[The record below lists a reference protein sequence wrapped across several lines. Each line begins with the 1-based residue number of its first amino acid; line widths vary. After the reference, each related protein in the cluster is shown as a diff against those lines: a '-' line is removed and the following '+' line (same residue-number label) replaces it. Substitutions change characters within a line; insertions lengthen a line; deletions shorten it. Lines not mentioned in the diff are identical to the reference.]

1 MAGLSDWEVMR
12 TDVIFLSAPDA
23 IRLYYGSTFLRGR
36 QLTELLSARLSD
48 RYSFTFTTDRQQTDS
63 VVVLTKGFL
72 AGASPQ
78 SLADLKAGRNILLAD
93 PVDLGMPVADL
104 IALAAM
110 VDGFVAS
117 SKLQMA
123 ALRKQFPDKPCHL
136 VTHNV
141 DQRLPVFEP
150 PGDRLRLAYIG
161 LLQNCRYLN
170 ELGQLAEIVETPS
183 GGSPDVWMAR
193 LPEFNCH
200 YSLRR
205 PDDTFGFKPFI
216 AGLFSR
222 ARGSIVFRPSAKGLF
237 GRPHDFVV
245 FKPFTKGFTA
255 AHCLSP
261 ILTERDESDAQF
273 YLPDDY
279 PFFLPAGGWNEVSD
293 AIGRIREE
301 FGGKSWR
308 YAVDVMRD
316 VRDKSSSDHVANEF
330 ITMLRH
336 YQ

>member
-1 MAGLSDWEVMR
+1 MR
-12 TDVIFLSAPDA
+12 TDVVFLSAPDA
-23 IRLYYGSTFLRGR
+23 IHLYYGSTFLRGR
-36 QLTELLSARLSD
+36 QLTELLATRLSD
-48 RYSFTFTTDRQQTDS
+48 RYSLTFTTDCQQVDS
-63 VVVLTKGFL
+63 VIVLTKGFL
-72 AGASPQ
+72 ASASPR
-78 SLADLKAGRNILLAD
+78 SLADLKADRNILLAD

-104 IALAAM
+104 IALAAT
-110 VDGFVAS
+110 VDGFIAS
-117 SKLQMA
+117 SKRQLA
-123 ALRKQFPDKPCHL
+123 ALQKQFPDKPCHL

-150 PGDRLRLAYIG
+150 PSDRLRVAYVG
-161 LLQNCRYLN
+161 LLQNCRYLS
-170 ELGQLAEIVETPS
+170 ELGQLAEILETPS
-183 GGSPDVWMAR
+183 GGSADGWMAR
-193 LPEFNCH
+193 LREFNCH

-205 PDDTFGFKPFI
+205 PDDSFGFKSFI
-216 AGLFSR
+216 VGLFSR
-222 ARGSIVFRPSAKGLF
+222 AHDAVVFRPSAKGLF
-237 GRPHDFVV
+237 SRPHDFVV

-261 ILTERDESDAQF
+261 ILTEREESDAQF

-279 PFFLPAGGWNEVSD
+279 PFFLPGGSWNEVRD

-316 VRDKSSSDHVANEF
+316 VRDKSSADHIANEF
-330 ITMLRH
+330 KTMLGH

>member
-1 MAGLSDWEVMR
+1 MR
-12 TDVIFLSAPDA
+12 TDVVFLSAPDA
-23 IRLYYGSTFLRGR
+23 IHLYYGSTFLRGR
-36 QLTELLSARLSD
+36 QLTELLATRLSD
-48 RYSFTFTTDRQQTDS
+48 RYSFSFTTDCQPTDS

-104 IALAAM
+104 VALAAM

-123 ALRKQFPDKPCHL
+123 ALKKQFPDKPCHL

-150 PGDRLRLAYIG
+150 PSDRLRVAYVG
-161 LLQNCRYLN
+161 LLQNCRYLS

-183 GGSPDVWMAR
+183 GKSADGWMAR
-193 LPEFNCH
+193 LPDFNCH

-205 PDDTFGFKPFI
+205 PDDSFGFKSFI
-216 AGLFSR
+216 VGLFSR
-222 ARGSIVFRPSAKGLF
+222 THDAVVFRPSAKGLF
-237 GRPHDFVV
+237 SRPHDFVV

-261 ILTERDESDAQF
+261 ILTERGESDAQF

-279 PFFLPAGGWNEVSD
+279 PFFLPSGSWNEVRD
-293 AIGRIREE
+293 AMMRISGE

-308 YAVDVMRD
+308 YAVDVMRE
-316 VRDKSSSDHVANEF
+316 VRDKSSADHIANEF
-330 ITMLRH
+330 KTMLGH

>member
-1 MAGLSDWEVMR
+1 MR
-12 TDVIFLSAPDA
+12 TDVVFLSAPDS
-23 IRLYYGSTFLRGR
+23 IRSYYGSTFLRGR

-48 RYSFTFTTDRQQTDS
+48 RYSFTFTTDCKQTDS
-63 VVVLTKGFL
+63 VIVLTKGFL

-78 SLADLKAGRNILLAD
+78 SLAELKAGRNILLAD
-93 PVDLGMPVADL
+93 LVDLGMPVADL
-104 IALAAM
+104 IALAAT

-123 ALRKQFPDKPCHL
+123 ALRKQLPDKPCHL

-141 DQRLPVFEP
+141 DQRLPAFEP
-150 PGDRLRLAYIG
+150 PSDKLRIAYIG
-161 LLQNCRYLN
+161 LLQNCRHLS
-170 ELGQLAEIVETPS
+170 ELGQVAEILETPS
-183 GGSPDVWMAR
+183 GGSTDGWMAR

-205 PDDTFGFKPFI
+205 AEDSFDFRSFI
-216 AGLFSR
+216 KGLIGRPHEAVAFRPSTKGLFSR
-222 ARGSIVFRPSAKGLF
+222 PR
-237 GRPHDFVV
+237 DFVA

-261 ILTERDESDAQF
+261 ILTERSESDAQF

-279 PFFLPAGGWNEVSD
+279 PFFLSAGTWHEVSD
-293 AIGRIREE
+293 AIRQIREE

-316 VRDKSSSDHVANEF
+316 VRDKSSSDHIANEF
-330 ITMLRH
+330 KAMLCH

>member
-1 MAGLSDWEVMR
+1 MR
-12 TDVIFLSAPDA
+12 TDVVFLTAPDS

-36 QLTELLSARLSD
+36 QLTELLAARLSD
-48 RYSFTFTTDRQQTDS
+48 RYSFTFTTDHQRTDS
-63 VVVLTKGFL
+63 VIVLTKGFL
-72 AGASPQ
+72 ASASPR
-78 SLADLKAGRNILLAD
+78 SLAELKAGRNILLAD

-123 ALRKQFPDKPCHL
+123 ALKQQFPDKPCHL

-150 PGDRLRLAYIG
+150 PGDQLRVAYVG
-161 LLQNCRYLN
+161 LLQNCRYQS
-170 ELGQLAEIVETPS
+170 ELGQLAEILETPS
-183 GGSPDVWMAR
+183 GGSADGWMAR

-200 YSLRR
+200 YALRR
-205 PDDTFGFKPFI
+205 PDDSFGFKSFI
-216 AGLFSR
+216 VGLFSR
-222 ARGSIVFRPSAKGLF
+222 AHDAVVFRPSTKGLF
-237 GRPHDFVV
+237 SRPHDFVA

-279 PFFLPAGGWNEVSD
+279 PFFLPAGSWNEVSD
-293 AIGRIREE
+293 AITRIRGE

-308 YAVDVMRD
+308 YAVDVMRE
-316 VRDKSSSDHVANEF
+316 VRDKSSADHIANEF
-330 ITMLRH
+330 KTMLAH

>member
-1 MAGLSDWEVMR
+1 MR
-12 TDVIFLSAPDA
+12 TDVVFLSAPDS

-36 QLTELLSARLSD
+36 QLTELLSTRLSD
-48 RYSFTFTTDRQQTDS
+48 RYSVTFTTDSQQTDS
-63 VVVLTKGFL
+63 VIVLTKGFL

-78 SLADLKAGRNILLAD
+78 SLADLGAGRNILLAD
-93 PVDLGMPVADL
+93 LVDLGMPVADL

-117 SKLQMA
+117 SKQQMA
-123 ALRKQFPDKPCHL
+123 ALQKQFPDKPCHL

-141 DQRLPVFEP
+141 DQRLPAFEP
-150 PGDRLRLAYIG
+150 PSDKLRIAYVG
-161 LLQNCRYLN
+161 LRQNCRYLS
-170 ELGQLAEIVETPS
+170 ELGQLAEILETPS
-183 GGSPDVWMAR
+183 GGSTDGWMAR

-205 PDDTFGFKPFI
+205 PDDSFGFKSFI
-216 AGLFSR
+216 VGLFGR
-222 ARGSIVFRPSAKGLF
+222 AHDAVVFRPSTKGLF
-237 GRPHDFVV
+237 SRPHDFVV

-261 ILTERDESDAQF
+261 ILTERSESDAQF

-279 PFFLPAGGWNEVSD
+279 PFFLPAGTWNEVSD
-293 AIGRIREE
+293 AIGQIRGE

-316 VRDKSSSDHVANEF
+316 VRDKSSSDHIANEF
-330 ITMLRH
+330 KTMLGH

>member
-1 MAGLSDWEVMR
+1 MR
-12 TDVIFLSAPDA
+12 TDVVFLSAPDA
-23 IRLYYGSTFLRGR
+23 IRLYYGSTFLRGM
-36 QLTELLSARLSD
+36 QLTELLATRLFD
-48 RYSFTFTTDRQQTDS
+48 RYSLTFTTDRQQTDS

-72 AGASPQ
+72 ASASPR

-104 IALAAM
+104 VALAAR
-110 VDGFVAS
+110 VDGFIAS
-117 SKLQMA
+117 SKLQLA
-123 ALRKQFPDKPCHL
+123 ALKKQFPDKPCHL

-150 PGDRLRLAYIG
+150 RSDRLRVAYVG
-161 LLQNCRYLN
+161 LLQNCRYPS
-170 ELGQLAEIVETPS
+170 ELGQLAEILETPS
-183 GGSPDVWMAR
+183 GGSADGWMAR

-205 PDDTFGFKPFI
+205 PDDSFGLKSFI
-216 AGLFSR
+216 VGLFGR
-222 ARGSIVFRPSAKGLF
+222 AHDTVAFRPSAKGLF
-237 GRPHDFVV
+237 SRPHDFVV

-261 ILTERDESDAQF
+261 ILTERSESDAQF

-279 PFFLPAGGWNEVSD
+279 PFFVPGGSWNEVSD
-293 AIGRIREE
+293 AIKRIRGE

-316 VRDKSSSDHVANEF
+316 VRDKSSADHIANEF
-330 ITMLRH
+330 KTMLGH